1 MIIIFCSIL
10 PKNSAKPL
18 FYLVEWLLHNIYSDY
33 LTKVVYIFS
42 ITDILFMFTK
52 ALVWIGK
59 NLFDLLTF
67 LGKSVCS
74 NLRAF
79 SICI

>member
-33 LTKVVYIFS
+33 LTKVIYIFS
-42 ITDILFMFTK
+42 ITDILFMFMFTK

-59 NLFDLLTF
+59 KFVRFINIF
-67 LGKSVCS
+67 G
-74 NLRAF
+74 
-79 SICI
+79 